1 MWCNLKV
8 CIYTY
13 LICFDYLFT
22 YVFFDIHRCVYIWV
36 YRQIENNLSLTVS
49 VYIYIYTYI
58 YIYIL
63 ILIIYNQEWEGM
75 KLKICPSCHVESF
88 NGKMELNL
96 RKCLANVTLL
106 LLNFACSNVPCNS
119 ENSYIYICFILVNVW
134 VPFYMTP
141 SFIPLEKLPQEL
153 H

>member
-1 MWCNLKV
+1 MFTFTFSDSSTSTPTKQTFFFLHSQCNV
-8 CIYTY
+8 RYQGS
-13 LICFDYLFT
+13 
-22 YVFFDIHRCVYIWV
+22 R
-36 YRQIENNLSLTVS
+36 
-49 VYIYIYTYI
+49 IYTYI
-58 YIYIL
+58 LYIYIL